1 MNPAYLELELTEGIL
16 MRDANTA
23 TRELHLLKEL
33 GVKLS
38 IDDFGTGYSSLQ
50 YLSQF
55 PIDKLKIDQ
64 TFIRAMATHA
74 FQVLQ
79 L

>member
-1 MNPAYLELELTEGIL
+1 